1 MSAKT
6 PNRVVDLKT
15 YSQQEEEQYVSE
27 SLWATALRRLRRDY
41 LTLVAMLVILVMG
54 ILAVGAPFIAEQ
66 ILHADPN
73 RTNVTEQFLPP
84 GTPGHP
90 LGTDDLGRDHLAR
103 LLFAG
108 RISLGIGFGSA
119 ILTMTIGLSIGIFT
133 GYYGGI
139 TDDIV
144 NWVITTMDSIPALFL
159 LLIISS
165 VLKPSPGAL
174 VLVLAIIGWT
184 GVTRLVRGETLA
196 MRNREFIV
204 SARSIGASDWRIM
217 FVHILPNLF
226 SIVIVTL
233 AINVGVLI
241 LTESG
246 LSFLGVGVKPPTP
259 TWGNMLTN
267 AQSYFTRGAYLVVW
281 PGLLITV
288 TVLCLYVIG
297 DGVRDAF
304 DPKMRR

>member
-1 MSAKT
+1 MSAKIPT
-6 PNRVVDLKT
+6 QVVDLKT
-15 YSQQEEEQYVSE
+15 DRGHEDEHYVSE

-41 LTLVAMLVILVMG
+41 LTLAAIIVLIIMG
-54 ILAVGAPFIAEQ
+54 ILALGAPYISEH
-66 ILHADPN
+66 ILHIDPN
-73 RTNVTEQFLPP
+73 RTDLTAQFLPP
-84 GTPGHP
+84 GTPGHL

-133 GYYGGI
+133 GFYGGI

-144 NWVITTMDSIPALFL
+144 NWMITTMDSIPALFL

-165 VLKPSPGAL
+165 VLQPSPGAL
-174 VLVLAIIGWT
+174 VIVLAIIGWT

-196 MRNREFIV
+196 MRNREFII

-233 AINVGVLI
+233 AINVGTLI

-267 AQSYFTRGAYLVVW
+267 AQNYFTKGGYLVIW
-281 PGLLITV
+281 PGLLITT